1 MSKISEPSSTVHPP
15 DSEVMSNAILI
26 LEDQGGSSRPAVSE
40 KEVPKEQ
47 RAARK
52 TRRLS
57 QVETPEALRKATRK
71 RKAMPSGVGGPNGGK
86 MKRLSEVK
94 TPEGFKK
101 GDKKKIKKTKMKT
114 ATAAP
119 PVKRKS
125 LKRASSSKPAK
136 KGGK

>member
-1 MSKISEPSSTVHPP
+1 
-15 DSEVMSNAILI
+15 MSNAILI
-26 LEDQGGSSRPAVSE
+26 LEDQEGSSRPAVSE

-101 GDKKKIKKTKMKT
+101 GDKKKTKKTKTKT
-114 ATAAP
+114 ATVTAAP